1 MRNFVSNKDCP
12 LFLKICVLEIEWRK
26 ALCDYLFF
34 RILLFRTYVYMDMKD
49 YGFDEEVNRRGTN
62 SMKWDEAEAD
72 VLPMWVA
79 DMDFRTAPCVR
90 GAVERRAAHGVFG
103 YTHVPDAYYEAVAG
117 WFARRHGWHVAREWI
132 LYTSGVV
139 PALSAVIKAL
149 ARPGDR
155 VLVQSPVYNCFFS
168 SIRNNGC
175 EAVQMPLLCKE
186 GRWVMDYDAL
196 EHEAADPRASLLLLC
211 NPHNPVGRV
220 WTREELVRLG
230 GICQRHGVAVVS
242 DEIHGELAFPDHPY
256 TPFGT
261 LEAFRRMAVICTSP
275 SKAFNMAGLQIAN
288 IMVEDADWRWRI
300 DRAINDNEVCD
311 VNPFGVEALMAAYN
325 EGASWLDAL
334 LAYLQGNYRAMWAFC
349 RERLPEFPVADLEGT
364 YLAWMD
370 CRALGMPS
378 DELEKALRKGVR
390 LWLNA
395 GTMYGEG
402 GEGYMRW
409 NLACPRSR
417 MLEGLKRFEEYVR
430 R

>member
-1 MRNFVSNKDCP
+1 M
-12 LFLKICVLEIEWRK
+12 E
-26 ALCDYLFF
+26 
-34 RILLFRTYVYMDMKD
+34 MKD
-49 YGFDEEVNRRGTN
+49 YGFDEEVARRGTN
-62 SMKWDEAEAD
+62 SVKWDEAGQG

-90 GAVERRAAHGVFG
+90 VAVERRAAHGVFG
-103 YTHVPDAYYEAVAG
+103 YTHVPDVYYEAVVG
-117 WFARRHGWHVAREWI
+117 WFARRHGWHVEREWI

-155 VLVQSPVYNCFFS
+155 VLVQTPVYNCFFS

-175 EAVQMPLLCKE
+175 EVVQMPLLCR
-186 GRWVMDYDAL
+186 GGQWVMDYDAL
-196 EHEAADPRASLLLLC
+196 EHEAAHPRASLLLLC

-220 WTREELVRLG
+220 WTREDLERLG
-230 GICQRHGVAVVS
+230 CICQRHGVAVVS
-242 DEIHGELAFPDHPY
+242 DEIHGELAFPGHPY
-256 TPFGT
+256 NC
-261 LEAFRRMAVICTSP
+261 RRHLHSCRRH
-275 SKAFNMAGLQIAN
+275 LY
-288 IMVEDADWRWRI
+288 RR
-300 DRAINDNEVCD
+300 R
-311 VNPFGVEALMAAYN
+311 LMAAYR
-325 EGASWLDAL
+325 EGGPWLDAL
-334 LAYLQGNYRAMWAFC
+334 LEYLQGNFKVMQAFC

-378 DELEKALRKGVR
+378 ADLEEALRKEAR

-417 MLEGLKRFEEYVR
+417 MVEGLRRFEEYVR
-430 R
+430 RR